1 MCASV
6 NRNKMVQKRP
16 GSARNSSRRSS
27 IASSARSAKSAR
39 SARSNRGDELH
50 KLLNERPRPIA
61 NFQVPTVEHK
71 KDLHAPHLS
80 AKTHLAKPHMAAK
93 PMEHKKTEDKDKKSL
108 KKVKK
113 SEGKGFFHR
122 IFHSVKNLFA

>member
-1 MCASV
+1 MKRSATHI
-6 NRNKMVQKRP
+6 VQKRP

-27 IASSARSAKSAR
+27 LPSSARSAK

-50 KLLNERPRPIA
+50 KLLNDRPRPIA

-80 AKTHLAKPHMAAK
+80 AKTHLVAKPHVPAK
-93 PMEHKKTEDKDKKSL
+93 PMENKKTEEKDKKPL

-113 SEGKGFFHR
+113 SEGKGFFGK
-122 IFHSVKNLFA
+122 IFHSVKSLFG

>member
-6 NRNKMVQKRP
+6 NRNKPVQKRP
-16 GSARNSSRRSS
+16 GSAINSSRRSS

-39 SARSNRGDELH
+39 SNRAEELH
-50 KLLNERPRPIA
+50 KLLNERQRPIA

-80 AKTHLAKPHMAAK
+80 AKTHLASKPHSAAK
-93 PMEHKKTEDKDKKSL
+93 PTENKKTEEKDKKSI

-122 IFHSVKNLFA
+122 LFHSFKNIFA